1 MREREKE
8 REKKRERK
16 KERERNDEMKMCIRY
31 ANSVLLTM
39 KGKVESLHTQYTFI

>member
-16 KERERNDEMKMCIRY
+16 KELARDGDNIG
-31 ANSVLLTM
+31 SVSDSRMDCRT
-39 KGKVESLHTQYTFI
+39 YI